1 MAQSEDG
8 VAYERVTFFLLVI
21 VVQSFFFLFSL
32 NSYPRHMK
40 FCRTQ
45 RKGTSMTRVGSRLL
59 KKEA

>member
-1 MAQSEDG
+1 MTG
-8 VAYERVTFFLLVI
+8 LFFLLVI